1 MEIAMKVICGLGL
14 FMYGM
19 ALMGEGLQKAAGSK
33 LKAIVGALTQST
45 FRGILV
51 GALVTCLIQS
61 SSATTVMVVGFV
73 NAKIMTLNQAVGV
86 IMGANIGTTMTSFII
101 ALNLGQYS
109 PILVGV
115 GTVFYLIGKTKS
127 TKSLGESFLG
137 FGLLFLGIMM
147 LEQGLKPLSD
157 NQMFSN
163 FMKQL
168 NSPFLGL
175 IIGVIATTILQSSS
189 ATVGIMQALGM
200 QGLMHIGAAF
210 PMLLGTNIGS
220 TTTAILSSLGAHKTA
235 KRAALIHFLFNLV
248 GSIIFM
254 IVFLIVKP
262 WYVAFME
269 NNIPSLPTQ
278 IAISHLA
285 FNLINTII
293 FYPFTNVLVKVT
305 EKIILGIDKDEEQ
318 VSIYLDNRILQTP
331 AIALGQAIKE
341 MERMSDMV
349 KTSLKEAENLI
360 VYGDRAKF
368 DTIMQREALINKMQS
383 EITSYLIELS
393 HSPLSD
399 EQHKD
404 VDDLFYMISDIER
417 CGDHIKNIAELLED
431 IDKDS
436 IKFDDVLREQMK
448 NMFEECSLSFETSIR
463 AFVGRDSDLAREVF
477 KIEDHVDEMEAE
489 YRETHIR
496 RLSNKYTDAPP
507 GIIFLDCISNLE
519 RVSDHSN
526 NIATYVVNRENI

>member
-1 MEIAMKVICGLGL
+1 M
-14 FMYGM
+14 
-19 ALMGEGLQKAAGSK
+19 
-33 LKAIVGALTQST
+33 
-45 FRGILV
+45 
-51 GALVTCLIQS
+51 
-61 SSATTVMVVGFV
+61 
-73 NAKIMTLNQAVGV
+73 
-86 IMGANIGTTMTSFII
+86 
-101 ALNLGQYS
+101 
-109 PILVGV
+109 
-115 GTVFYLIGKTKS
+115 
-127 TKSLGESFLG
+127 
-137 FGLLFLGIMM
+137 
-147 LEQGLKPLSD
+147 
-157 NQMFSN
+157 
-163 FMKQL
+163 
-168 NSPFLGL
+168 
-175 IIGVIATTILQSSS
+175 
-189 ATVGIMQALGM
+189 
-200 QGLMHIGAAF
+200 
-210 PMLLGTNIGS
+210 
-220 TTTAILSSLGAHKTA
+220 
-235 KRAALIHFLFNLV
+235 
-248 GSIIFM
+248 
-254 IVFLIVKP
+254 
-262 WYVAFME
+262 
-269 NNIPSLPTQ
+269 
-278 IAISHLA
+278 
-285 FNLINTII
+285 
-293 FYPFTNVLVKVT
+293 LVKVT
-305 EKIILGIDKDEEQ
+305 EKIIPGIDKDEEQ

-526 NIATYVVNRENI
+526 NIATYVVNRENV